1 MMSDDIVIRLR
12 SFGDTVGSMGIVS
25 QLHNQA
31 AEEIVRLRAVLDA
44 IDALHQPCN
53 DGSGIMVCKACD
65 LRAPCRTHLL
75 IHPMT
80 LDEAIWILGDV
91 HK

>member
-1 MMSDDIVIRLR
+1 MVLNSDIVVLLQ
-12 SFGDTVGSMGIVS
+12 DDA
-25 QLHNQA
+25 LHNSCPSQRLLSHYA
-31 AEEIVRLRAVLDA
+31 AEEIVRLRAVIDA
-44 IDALHQPCN
+44 IDAIHQPCN

-65 LRAPCRTHLL
+65 LRAPCNTHSF